1 MANIENISDIKLT
14 RKQLSELF
22 GYKNE
27 KYINELERDFGL
39 EKDAW
44 NQYDLKKSVE
54 WFINYKENIYA
65 KEIEKIKADKPQDDL
80 ARKQAKLKQMDIE
93 EREGRS
99 IDSDLVRMKWLDEIK
114 VFDLN
119 IDSIEATLIISL
131 KNLLT
136 DVEKGNEIIKTT
148 VRKTK
153 EKIANTE
160 LDI

>member
-65 KEIEKIKADKPQDDL
+65 KEIDKIKADKPQDDL